1 MMSGDVNQLSMPVTE
16 DDHQQGPSDAPVTL
30 VEYGDY
36 ECPSCGAAYPV
47 VKQLQRRLGDD
58 LRFVFRDFPLTQI
71 HPHAEAAAEAA
82 NSAGDQGAFWDYH
95 DLLFE
100 NQEALTRRDLIRYA
114 RELKLDLD
122 QFTEELEDHTNLDR
136 VRQDFESG
144 IESGVNGTP
153 TFFINGTRYDGPA
166 EFEEMLAA
174 LNEARA

>member
-1 MMSGDVNQLSMPVTE
+1 
-16 DDHQQGPSDAPVTL
+16 

>member
-1 MMSGDVNQLSMPVTE
+1 MTTSDVNQLSMPVTE
-16 DDHQQGPSDAPVTL
+16 DDHQQGPVDAPVTM

-36 ECPSCGAAYPV
+36 ECPYCGAAHPI

-71 HPHAEAAAEAA
+71 HPHAEQAAEAA
-82 NSAGDQGAFWDYH
+82 DSAGDQGSFWDYH
-95 DLLFE
+95 DILFE
-100 NQEALTRRDLIRYA
+100 NQDALSHRDLVRYA
-114 RELKLDLD
+114 RELRLDLD
-122 QFTEELEDHTNLDR
+122 QFTGDLEDHTNVDR

-174 LNEARA
+174 LNDAKK

>member
-1 MMSGDVNQLSMPVTE
+1 MMTGDVNQLSAPVTE
-16 DDHQQGPSDAPVTL
+16 DDHQQGPTDAAVTL

-82 NSAGDQGAFWDYH
+82 DSAGDQGAFWDYH
-95 DLLFE
+95 DILFE
-100 NQEALTRRDLIRYA
+100 NQDALTHRDLVRYA
-114 RELKLDLD
+114 RELRLDVD
-122 QFTEELEDHTNLDR
+122 QFAGELEDHANLDR

-153 TFFINGTRYDGPA
+153 TFFINETRYDGPA
-166 EFEEMLAA
+166 EFDAMLEA
-174 LNEARA
+174 LNEAKA